1 MTIKQLLKDLK
12 LLIKNNVK
20 IVVSFIIA
28 TFILLSSVIFFINRD
43 RKHLDNLERS
53 DSSVA
58 EMGIYIENEDDT
70 SFMNSYLLEI
80 LINNDET
87 ISMIEKEVNANISS
101 VIDEFTEENDPIY
114 TDEDPINVKRNT
126 SSDIHEIT
134 IDLGKS
140 DTNLAVANA
149 IKDWLLNTDQSILED
164 REVYIIYNP
173 ELLEDN
179 LSSTSSNVNEISLPM
194 LLLIASVLSLI
205 IGFILSLIFL
215 IIKEFLSDGMNYSFA
230 YSRRLKDHHINL
242 EHLSDNEVAHYI
254 LQHSNNEETI
264 ILTDNKLDT
273 NLLSRLNEYSDHY
286 SIYKSFSDIP
296 VSKNFKNITLMVV
309 KSQTSKSWYTDQI
322 RSLNLFD
329 DVEVRVIEI

>member
-149 IKDWLLNTDQSILED
+149 I
-164 REVYIIYNP
+164 NP
-173 ELLEDN
+173 TARN
-179 LSSTSSNVNEISLPM
+179 KFFF
-194 LLLIASVLSLI
+194 LIA
-205 IGFILSLIFL
+205 
-215 IIKEFLSDGMNYSFA
+215 K
-230 YSRRLKDHHINL
+230 
-242 EHLSDNEVAHYI
+242 
-254 LQHSNNEETI
+254 
-264 ILTDNKLDT
+264 
-273 NLLSRLNEYSDHY
+273 
-286 SIYKSFSDIP
+286 
-296 VSKNFKNITLMVV
+296 
-309 KSQTSKSWYTDQI
+309 
-322 RSLNLFD
+322 
-329 DVEVRVIEI
+329 